1 MDFFVQIIRSLI
13 EFIFLAAVAVG
24 GVFLGKFARERKN
37 SKQSKGSYHS
47 TISKYTDSAGLLFCF
62 LPGL

>member
-37 SKQSKGSYHS
+37 SKQNNEKSQN
-47 TISKYTDSAGLLFCF
+47 A
-62 LPGL
+62 